1 MIHFC
6 NFYQSIL
13 INKETIMKNLKHKW
27 DVIGVISD
35 KALQKSLLVLMTT
48 FPLLATTSV
57 SAQEKSADDWQF
69 GAQVYLWGATMKIH
83 TPAGDPV
90 TFNFGTILKN
100 LDIAAMTTFDARKN
114 KFSMLTDVIYM
125 NLSTDRKNDGEF
137 NGVPIPIEGKLT
149 VGMKS
154 WVLNLVGGYNLIDN
168 GKNVFDI
175 AAGAR
180 YLDVEVP
187 VTVKLNDNKAKNSKG
202 GSGWDGVIGL
212 KGRHYFPDGYYFNYY
227 ADVGTGY
234 SKLTWQSAV
243 NFSYDYKKFT
253 GIVGYRYLKWNF
265 KNDQPALDDL
275 VIHGPYISAKFSF

>member
-1 MIHFC
+1 
-6 NFYQSIL
+6 
-13 INKETIMKNLKHKW
+13 MKNLKHKRN
-27 DVIGVISD
+27 VIGVITD

-48 FPLLATTSV
+48 FLLLATTSV

-69 GAQVYLWGATMKIH
+69 DTTVYLWGATMKMH

-90 TFNFGTILKN
+90 MINFGTILKN
-100 LDIAAMTTFDARKN
+100 LDVAAMAKFGARKD
-114 KFSMLTDVIYM
+114 KFSMFADVIYM

-137 NGVPIPIEGKLT
+137 NGAPIPIEGKLT
-149 VGMKS
+149 VGMKA
-154 WVLNLVGGYNLIDN
+154 WVLNLVGGYNLIDS

-180 YLDVEVP
+180 FLDVEVP
-187 VTVKLNDNKAKNSKG
+187 VTIKLNDNKTKSSKSD
-202 GSGWDGVIGL
+202 SGWDGVIGL

-227 ADVGTGY
+227 ADVGGGY
-234 SKLTWQSAV
+234 SKLTWQTAV

-253 GIVGYRYLKWNF
+253 GVIGYRYLKWNF

-275 VIHGPYISAKFSF
+275 TIHGPYAGLKWSF